1 MKKYFGLIL
10 IVLCLTQ
17 GISYAEETQKASD
30 ITIYP
35 IQKHVDSQKALETG
49 TSADIA
55 TYQKIS
61 LPCAIDYALTH
72 NLDIQGNRL
81 NINIAKNDIKTAN
94 RLRNPSLMSFYN
106 VGRAATD
113 NPNNVGLIFPIDIA
127 KRGPRKNLAK
137 SSFELVKG
145 NVLLAELNL
154 RLDVRQAYVDLVA
167 AKSALRILNDHRKLL
182 EELLDVAQQKYEAG
196 AVPQMD
202 VIQSKMTLNQ
212 LLIQVNSANTYIY
225 VTRYYFNSL
234 LNSQNFD
241 SLEDYLPEQKEFIS
255 LLTPNPLD
263 NLPSFEDLFAIAV
276 QHRLDLKNAQKDI
289 DVAQKNLVLVARQRI
304 PDIEIGGGYLFVPQ
318 ALATDSQYS
327 QGAYAIGNI
336 TNIPLLYQYSPE
348 IKNAKIMV
356 EQKQLAYASLLNQ
369 ARMSLHSAYEEFRT
383 AQDNLNYYNDILLTE
398 SRQFL
403 EMAQKSYK
411 AGKTNITNLI
421 FIQQSYKSI
430 MTGYTMA
437 LAEYYKAWV
446 NILREVNDEELKL
459 HG

>member
-1 MKKYFGLIL
+1 MKKYLGLIL
-10 IVLCLTQ
+10 IIFCLAQ
-17 GISYAEETQKASD
+17 GWAYADEAQGPSD

-81 NINIAKNDIKTAN
+81 NVNIAKNSVKAAN
-94 RLRNPSLMSFYN
+94 RLRNPSFISFYN
-106 VGRAATD
+106 LGRAATD
-113 NPNNVGLIFPIDIA
+113 NPNTVGMVFPVDIA

-137 SSFELVKG
+137 SNLELIKG

-167 AKSALRILNDHRKLL
+167 AKSALKILNEHRKLL
-182 EELLDVAQQKYEAG
+182 EELLDVAQQKYDAG

-202 VIQSKMTLNQ
+202 VIQAKMTLNQ

-241 SLEDYLPEQKEFIS
+241 SQEDYLPEQKEFIS
-255 LLTPNPLD
+255 LLTPNPLET
-263 NLPSFEDLFAIAV
+263 LPSFDDLFAIAV
-276 QHRLDLKNAQKDI
+276 QKRLDLKNAQKDI
-289 DVAQKNLVLVARQRI
+289 DVAQKNLVLVIRQRI
-304 PDIEIGGGYLFVPQ
+304 PDLEIGGGYTFVPQ
-318 ALATDSQYS
+318 ALATDNLFS
-327 QGAYAIGNI
+327 QGVFAMGNI

-356 EQKQLAYASLLNQ
+356 EQKQLAYQSLLNQ
-369 ARMSLHSAYEEFRT
+369 SRMSLHSAYEEFRT
-383 AQDNLNYYNDILLTE
+383 AQDNLNYYNDILLVE

-437 LAEYYKAWV
+437 LAEYYKTWV

-459 HG
+459 HE